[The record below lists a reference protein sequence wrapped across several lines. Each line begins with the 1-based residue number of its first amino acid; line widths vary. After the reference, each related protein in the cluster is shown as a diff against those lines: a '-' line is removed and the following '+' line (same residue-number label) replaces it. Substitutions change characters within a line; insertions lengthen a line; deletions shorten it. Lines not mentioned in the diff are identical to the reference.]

1 MSGSAVMSS
10 GKRPFL
16 WEKVRGL
23 GLSLLLGPLCLSL
36 PEGLQSLPAAPSLL
50 RRLYD
55 SLTVVSL
62 DGLLKMLS
70 KASVGRIQPQG
81 KGFGGRILKIK

>member
-1 MSGSAVMSS
+1 MALFV
-10 GKRPFL
+10 
-16 WEKVRGL
+16 
-23 GLSLLLGPLCLSL
+23 SLCQKDSNLYQL
-36 PEGLQSLPAAPSLL
+36 PPSLL

-55 SLTVVSL
+55 SRVISL

-81 KGFGGRILKIK
+81 KGFGGQDSED